1 MKKLRAFWQSMWV
14 DVDRRVRLA
23 RLLGLVFVTVGFVV
37 IGKAWDGA
45 ASKNFV
51 QGQFPYLL
59 SGGFMGLGLIITG
72 CTLLFLASVRSERKV
87 LTDQYEDM
95 LRLLG
100 RNLSRLQL
108 SSNGSAATDAEAE
121 TVVAGANAYHRAE
134 CKILQ
139 GKGGLMNVTVEQ
151 ASAEGLEPC
160 RVCDPPV
167 ASEAGARESTSA

>member
-1 MKKLRAFWQSMWV
+1 MKKLRALWQSVWV
-14 DVDRRVRLA
+14 DVDRRIRLG
-23 RLLGLVFVTVGFVV
+23 RLLGLTFVTAGFVV

-72 CTLLFLASVRSERKV
+72 CTLLFLATARSERKI

-95 LRLLG
+95 VRLLG

-108 SSNGSAATDAEAE
+108 STNGSGAEADDTAG
-121 TVVAGANAYHRAE
+121 TVVAGANAYHRAG

-139 GKGGLMNVTVEQ
+139 GKDGLMTVSIEQ
-151 ASAEGLEPC
+151 ASAEGLAPC
-160 RVCDPPV
+160 RVCEPPR
-167 ASEAGARESTSA
+167 AQEKTSASA

>member
-1 MKKLRAFWQSMWV
+1 MKKLRALWHSMWV
-14 DVDRRVRLA
+14 DVDRRIRLG
-23 RLLGLVFVTVGFVV
+23 RLLGLVFVAGGFVV

-72 CTLLFLASVRSERKV
+72 CTLLFLATARSERKI
-87 LTDQYEDM
+87 LTDQYEEM
-95 LRLLG
+95 VRLLG

-108 SSNGSAATDAEAE
+108 SANGSGAANGPAES
-121 TVVAGANAYHRAE
+121 VVAGAHAYHRAG
-134 CKILQ
+134 CRILQ
-139 GKGGLMNVTVEQ
+139 GKDGLMTVSIEQ

-160 RVCDPPV
+160 RVCDPPR
-167 ASEAGARESTSA
+167 AGEPVSTSAG